1 MSTEPTIRDI
11 LARVDLARRALRTGD
26 YRDLRWA
33 LNHLTAFPAIP
44 AGLMA
49 RLAAHDLAP
58 AERQAALKAVREH
71 GEIFTPAE
79 DGLRQE
85 LLDVL
90 TEFTIGH

>member
-26 YRDLRWA
+26 YKDLRRA
-33 LNHLTAFPAIP
+33 INHLTAFPAVP
-44 AGLMA
+44 AGIMA
-49 RLAAHDLAP
+49 RLAVHDLAP
-58 AERQAALKAVREH
+58 AERQAALETVRMH

-79 DGLRQE
+79 DGLRRE
-85 LLDVL
+85 LIDVL